1 MKTRAALTLGLS
13 ALALGGTLAAAATQV
28 GSMAFASARS
38 ESQAERQAASEA
50 AKAQKALAK
59 GKIAEAVVHAEA
71 AVGFRP
77 QVAAFRVLL
86 GTSYLKAGRFDS
98 ARQSYADAVSLE
110 PGNGKAALNLALT
123 QIATGDWSG
132 ARRTLDTH
140 TDSIAASDRGLAMAL
155 AGDPTGA
162 VEVLNAAVRR
172 PDADAK
178 TRQNLALSLALAGR
192 WQEAKTMVAVDVAPQ
207 EVDQR
212 IMQWA
217 AFARPKSAYDQVASL
232 LGVTPV
238 QDSGQ
243 PVALALNGSGPAMAA
258 AVQPPQAPVQAAS
271 ENATAVAQD
280 AAPVPA
286 SEANVAVA
294 AVAAAPVA
302 VDVAPAAKPAFSGVV
317 FGPRQEVVQ
326 RLPAVA
332 VRAAAPVHMG
342 SVAMASQPASSRV
355 VIKPTKGNF
364 FVQLGAYQNAGV
376 AKDAWGRATRRD
388 ASFTAHTP
396 SGMNVSTS
404 AGKFYRLSVGGF
416 ARNDAVALCES
427 YRAKGGTCFVRAA
440 AGDQAA
446 SWARPAGQ
454 IASR

>member
-13 ALALGGTLAAAATQV
+13 ALALGGALAAAATQA

-38 ESQAERQAASEA
+38 ESQAERQASSEA
-50 AKAQKALAK
+50 ARAQKALAK
-59 GKIAEAVVHAEA
+59 GKIAEAVLHAEA
-71 AVGFRP
+71 TVELRP
-77 QVAAFRVLL
+77 QVATYRMLL
-86 GTSYLKAGRFDS
+86 GTTYLKAGRFDS
-98 ARQSYADAVSLE
+98 ARQSYADALSLE

-123 QIATGDWSG
+123 QIATGDWSS
-132 ARRTLDTH
+132 ARKTLDSH
-140 TDSIAASDRGLAMAL
+140 SDSIAPSDRGLAMAL

-162 VEVLNAAVRR
+162 IEVLNAAVRS
-172 PDADAK
+172 PNADAK

-207 EVDQR
+207 DVDAR

-217 AFARPKSAYDQVASL
+217 SFARPKSAYDQVASL

-238 QDSGQ
+238 LDTGQ
-243 PVALALNGSGPAMAA
+243 PVALALNGNGPAMAA
-258 AVQPPQAPVQAAS
+258 AVEPPQPPVQAAS

-286 SEANVAVA
+286 AEASVAVA
-294 AVAAAPVA
+294 AVAVAPVA
-302 VDVAPAAKPAFSGVV
+302 VAAAPAAKPAFSGVV

-342 SVAMASQPASSRV
+342 TQPMAAPARVAV
-355 VIKPTKGNF
+355 KTTKGNF
-364 FVQLGAYQNAGV
+364 FVQLGAYENAGV

-454 IASR
+454 LASR